1 MPNPNGKFQ
10 TLKPYESKWLTGKTQ
25 TIRVPVALAQ
35 QILAVVRQ
43 MDANES
49 VVTDDERVN
58 YQQCAWF

>member
-1 MPNPNGKFQ
+1 MAIGQNSNHPSTRF
-10 TLKPYESKWLTGKTQ
+10 
-25 TIRVPVALAQ
+25 ALAQ
-35 QILAVVRQ
+35 QILAVARQ